1 MKTYRRTSGIS
12 TTVRA
17 PFFWVLLAIMLSPRF
32 TVAQTEGDER
42 RCFGDD
48 PARSV
53 CVGEAFRP
61 FWEHH
66 GGVAIFGEPLAAPT
80 TRSTPDGEFAVQ
92 YFDKARLELHPEAPP
107 PYHLLLGRIGR
118 ERLDALGRGAE
129 IDEAENSTAD
139 CRFFAA
145 TAHTVCGEFL
155 EYWRSHGLR
164 LDGDPA
170 IAEAESLAL
179 LGLPLSSM
187 GVELGPSGEMLR
199 TQWFE
204 RAKLVE
210 NAGIVSSAPL
220 GRESAFPE
228 PPPTAVERTP
238 TPSAVGSVIPA
249 APAEP
254 TPDAVSPPP
263 VAPIRHVSY
272 PAIPCNRNVPVPA
285 NGLQLWVITEP
296 EQMIVCVRLI
306 LDGEAIA
313 GANTRVYRHYHN
325 ETLPTISH
333 TTGLYYGAVAFIFYT
348 GGSRGR
354 PDQLEAIASYRGV
367 TYRATALP

>member
-1 MKTYRRTSGIS
+1 MKIYQRTSGIS
-12 TTVRA
+12 TTMRA
-17 PFFWVLLAIMLSPRF
+17 PFFWMLLAIMLSPRF
-32 TVAQTEGDER
+32 TVAQPEGDER
-42 RCFGDD
+42 RCFGND
-48 PARSV
+48 PARLV
-53 CVGEAFRP
+53 CVGGDFLP

-66 GGVAIFGEPLAAPT
+66 GGVATFGEPLAAPT
-80 TRSTPDGEFAVQ
+80 TRPTPDGDFTVQ
-92 YFDKARLELHPEAPP
+92 YFDNARLELHLVNPP
-107 PYHLLLGRIGR
+107 PYHVLLGRIGA

-129 IDEAENSTAD
+129 IAEAERSAPA

-145 TAHTVCGEFL
+145 TAHNVCGPLL

-179 LGLPLSSM
+179 LGLPLTSV
-187 GVELGPSGEMLR
+187 GVEVGPAGEMLH

-204 RAKLVE
+204 RGKLVE
-210 NAGIVSSAPL
+210 NAGVVSAAPL
-220 GRESAFPE
+220 GRELAFPE
-228 PPPTAVERTP
+228 IPPASVERTP
-238 TPSAVGSVIPA
+238 MPSAVVSVIPT

-254 TPDAVSPPP
+254 TPDTVSPPP

-285 NGLQLWVITEP
+285 NGLQVWVITEP

-306 LDGEAIA
+306 LDGEAVA
-313 GANTRVYRHYHN
+313 GANTMVYRHYHN

-333 TTGLYYGAVAFIFYT
+333 TTGLYYGVAAFIFYT

-354 PDQLEAIASYRGV
+354 PNQLEAIASYRGV
-367 TYRATALP
+367 TYRATASP